1 MLLSGAGVPSMVIE
15 IKVKNESTQQF
26 EICINQELTKIFAE
40 CDEILSLRI
49 SAEDDY
55 LIVVSS
61 RTVVAV

>member
-1 MLLSGAGVPSMVIE
+1 MVIE